1 MPLPSSML
9 SGFTSRWTI
18 RHAYRCWRPFA
29 ICNSRLHEA
38 TDAHISRN
46 GAHLQATVRPRHERV
61 ERSPAHRAPPLA
73 QLRLRKRKRNH
84 AHAHRSSGMHTC
96 IDPASSGYATASVC
110 VAATAAS
117 SPMRAIR
124 ADESSVVNTTS
135 ADATCAAKMGGRP
148 SSPTACTRA
157 PGSSSS
163 KSAQYRSRKTRGA
176 MPADPP
182 PPPSASA
189 YLHHTTVCALYVR
202 TGHDKNKWPTQ
213 PPQYYISPARFR
225 GTHMSLRAT
234 RAPVAMCRARNT
246 APFTP

>member
-1 MPLPSSML
+1 M
-9 SGFTSRWTI
+9 
-18 RHAYRCWRPFA
+18 
-29 ICNSRLHEA
+29 
-38 TDAHISRN
+38 
-46 GAHLQATVRPRHERV
+46 RPRHERV

-73 QLRLRKRKRNH
+73 QLRLRKRKRNHAHAHAH

-176 MPADPP
+176 MPDPP

-189 YLHHTTVCALYVR
+189 YLHHTTVCALLYVS

-213 PPQYYISPARFR
+213 PPQYFPSSFSGHAHELESDKGTRRNVPRSKHGTIHAIVPAPTT
-225 GTHMSLRAT
+225 G
-234 RAPVAMCRARNT
+234 
-246 APFTP
+246 